1 LIDQK
6 IYLIYYIKMS
16 AKLNHTRSITYGD
29 QLKHI
34 STSSSPDTCGKIS
47 ALYTVTN
54 FTRAIRTR
62 VLGTR
67 IIRNPKKRRFAMQ
80 SALRQVIYDYSSDLP
95 RALSIAERA
104 LEDQITIL
112 KDAYRN
118 EPMTGFKKPDSL
130 EKQEPRLDN

>member
-1 LIDQK
+1 
-6 IYLIYYIKMS
+6 MS
-16 AKLNHTRSITYGD
+16 AQLNHTRSITYGD
-29 QLKHI
+29 QLKNTPI
-34 STSSSPDTCGKIS
+34 SSSPDTCGKIS

-54 FTRAIRTR
+54 FSRAIRTR
-62 VLGTR
+62 VLGART
-67 IIRNPKKRRFAMQ
+67 IRNPKKRRFAMQ
-80 SALRQVIYDYSSDLP
+80 SALREVIYDYASVLP

>member
-1 LIDQK
+1 
-6 IYLIYYIKMS
+6 MS
-16 AKLNHTRSITYGD
+16 AQLNHTRSITYGD
-29 QLKHI
+29 QLKNTPI
-34 STSSSPDTCGKIS
+34 SSSPDTCGKIS

-54 FTRAIRTR
+54 FSRAIRTR

-67 IIRNPKKRRFAMQ
+67 TIRNPKKRRFAMQ
-80 SALRQVIYDYSSDLP
+80 SALREVIYDYASVLP